1 MNRWR
6 IMFDYDD
13 TLIRHDNDKE
23 LQIMLDYLGIE
34 ATENIKEELINYYT
48 KLAKHFKHKRVRR
61 KEVKSYMYEMLPMLN
76 YHGISIEKF
85 MEAQQYKD
93 THYTMLIEDVIEILE
108 YLKSKNYY
116 MCIFTNWF
124 YEEQAYSLKAQGIY
138 DYFDRIYG
146 WDDFYAKPDKRA
158 FIRALSG
165 TKPEE
170 NIMIGNCIENDI
182 APAKELGIYTFGF
195 NLNKKSIVTPDVE
208 LKALSELK
216 CYL

>member
-1 MNRWR
+1 MTRWR
-6 IMFDYDD
+6 IIFDYDD

-23 LQIMLDYLGIE
+23 LQIMLDYLGLE
-34 ATENIKEELINYYT
+34 ATEDIKAELINYYT
-48 KLAKHFKHKRVRR
+48 KLAKHFKKSKVKRKDVDL
-61 KEVKSYMYEMLPMLN
+61 YMYEILPILN
-76 YHGISIEKF
+76 YHGISIERF

-93 THYTMLIEDVIEILE
+93 THYSMLMEDVIDVLE

-116 MCIFTNWF
+116 MCIFTNGF

-138 DYFDRIYG
+138 DYFDRIFG

-170 NIMIGNCIENDI
+170 NIMVGNCIENDI

-195 NLNKKSIVTPDVE
+195 NLNNKSIVMPDVE
-208 LKALSELK
+208 LKSLSELK

>member
-23 LQIMLDYLGIE
+23 LKIMLDYLGIE

-61 KEVKSYMYEMLPMLN
+61 KEVKSYIYEMLPMLN

-93 THYTMLIEDVIEILE
+93 THYPMLIEDVIEILE
-108 YLKSKNYY
+108 YLQSKNYY

-124 YEEQAYSLKAQGIY
+124 CEEQVYSLKAQGIY
-138 DYFDRIYG
+138 DYFDKIYG

-170 NIMIGNCIENDI
+170 NIMVGNCTENDI

-195 NLNKKSIVTPDVE
+195 NLNKKSIVMPDVE
-208 LKALSELK
+208 LKSLSELK